1 MSTDNASRFTLE
13 GAADR
18 HATPQEWGRLGR
30 TNDGLDS
37 AAATL
42 LLVEDDSGDALI
54 VEDQL
59 SDSMPLSR
67 LIHARTLAEA
77 LAAMTP
83 EIDCVLLDLRL
94 PDAGGLEAVEAV
106 RGKSRSI
113 PLIVLTGLD
122 DEAAGVAALGAGAQD
137 YLVKGR
143 VDSNGLARAI
153 RYAIERRHADEVERA
168 LMLAQAEAR
177 EAARLERGLAPQ
189 LLVGGHLTWVA
200 SCYRAGRR
208 RALLGGDFYDVVETA
223 DGGLRA
229 LVGDVCGHGPDEAAL
244 GVCLRSA
251 WRALTL
257 SEEQPADV
265 MAILQRV
272 FEHERHL
279 AALFATVCTLQVWP
293 EERRA
298 TVIQAGHPLPLLI
311 SGAGVVPLT
320 TEEGGPAIG
329 IGATRWEQSEIEGL
343 PEDWALL
350 LYTDGIVEGYVGEG
364 ATRLGEAGLR
374 RMVAREIERQPGWR
388 EDPHALLDALL
399 AKSEQLNEGP
409 LVDDV
414 AMLLIG
420 PRQAP
425 SVPS

>member
-1 MSTDNASRFTLE
+1 MSTDNASGFMHAGSAE
-13 GAADR
+13 GGMVVRDD
-18 HATPQEWGRLGR
+18 RLGQVAA
-30 TNDGLDS
+30 GSDS
-37 AAATL
+37 AAAAL

-59 SDSMPLSR
+59 ADALPRSR

-77 LAAMTP
+77 LSVLTP

-106 RGKSRSI
+106 RGESRSI

-143 VDSNGLARAI
+143 IDGNGLARAI

-168 LMLAQAEAR
+168 LLLAQAEAR

-189 LLVGGHLTWVA
+189 LLIGGHLTWVA

-208 RALLGGDFYDVVETA
+208 RALLGGDFYDVVETS

-257 SEEQPADV
+257 SEERPVDV
-265 MAILQRV
+265 IGILQRV
-272 FEHERHL
+272 FEHERHM

-293 EERRA
+293 EELRA
-298 TVIQAGHPLPLLI
+298 TVIQAGHPSPLLI
-311 SGAGVVPLT
+311 SAAGVVPLT

-329 IGATRWEQSEIEGL
+329 IGATRWQEREIENL
-343 PEDWALL
+343 PGDWALL

-364 ATRLGEAGLR
+364 STRLGEAGLQ
-374 RMVAREIERQPGWR
+374 RMVAQEIVRQPGWR
-388 EDPHALLDALL
+388 EDPSGLLDALL
-399 AKSEQLNEGP
+399 SKAEQLNDGP

-414 AMLLIG
+414 AMILIG
-420 PRQAP
+420 PQQQAP
-425 SVPS
+425 PGAS